1 MDTLRQQEQQAHE
14 ALVRMR
20 HLRDALPAD
29 HPSVPLLQTAIA
41 RAVVHWY
48 GLQTD
53 RARLE
58 QARQDRR
65 NAKTLP
71 YRLPSRP
78 AYVL

>member
-14 ALVRMR
+14 ALARMR

-41 RAVVHWY
+41 RAIVHWH
-48 GLQTD
+48 GLRT
-53 RARLE
+53 
-58 QARQDRR
+58 DRR
-65 NAKTLP
+65 NAKTLR

-78 AYVL
+78 ACAP